1 MKEVSRQLVGA
12 IEIASSSVVK
22 EETRPHR
29 KRSLMVELS
38 RARAQVAFY
47 EEMLRLEEAVEALKI
62 VDVGEAGKEAGKEPD
77 SGEEVI
83 FMDTPASSQVTEGE
97 GSSLSDRWIPMPRAS
112 FGPGGKA
119 GRGGRG

>member
-1 MKEVSRQLVGA
+1 MKEVSRQLAGA

-22 EETRPHR
+22 EETRPYR

-62 VDVGEAGKEAGKEPD
+62 VDVGEAGKEPD

-97 GSSLSDRWIPMPRAS
+97 GSSPSDPFPPMFRAS
-112 FGPGGKA
+112 FGPGGSGGRR
-119 GRGGRG
+119 GRG